1 MVADRGYRAL
11 RSVFTEAM
19 IGCEALAAQ
28 VEAFC
33 ALPARSLEQRMSS
46 GVTDTPRSGQPPADG
61 EVAWHTLGTDQV
73 LQREGVDGQR
83 GLSSAEVAARAE
95 RFGTNTLAA
104 GQTESRWHAFLR
116 QYADPMQLVLLAA
129 GIGSLYPLKQL
140 GTGVLLILLTLFNA
154 VMGMQQEGKA
164 AAAVAALQKMV
175 IIKAR
180 VRRDGQLA
188 EIPAGQLVPGDIV
201 AIEAGDIVPADGRL
215 LKAATLEVDES
226 ALTGESLPVAKGTE
240 SVAGASTALGD
251 RTDMVYLNTDVTR
264 GTGEF
269 VITAT
274 GMATEVGHISG
285 MLAEER
291 DIKTPLTRQMDQ
303 LTRQI
308 LVIAGIALITSMALN
323 LARGETFIAVF
334 NAAVAF
340 AIAAIPVGLPT
351 VVTTILAWGT
361 EQLAKAGAIMKRLTS
376 TETLGS
382 TSAINSD
389 KTGTLTMNQM
399 TAVQMTLAGRRYA
412 VEGKGYSTAG
422 RITRAGGQA
431 DIPLDEF
438 LVPMVLAS
446 DAVVR
451 DGELIGDPTEGALV
465 VLAAKGGIDAASTRD
480 RYPRIAELPFD
491 AAYKLMATFCQ
502 MTDASGKQVIR
513 CCVKGAP
520 DQLLPRAATVADPD
534 ADASPAP
541 ADGAFR
547 QRYLAENQRLG
558 EQGLRVIAIARKDF
572 DPATFDPGADLLP
585 LVTGLELLAL
595 VGIVDPPRPTARASI
610 ATAKKAGIRVRM
622 ITGDYAV
629 TAAAVAGQLGID
641 GAVLTG
647 AEFGAMSD
655 QEALAKVDGIGVIAR
670 VNPEHKVRL
679 VDVLRKKGQIVAM
692 TGDGVNDAPAVK
704 KADIGIAM
712 GTGTEVTKEA
722 AVMIL
727 TDDNFSTIV
736 RAVELGRG
744 LYDNLARYIRF
755 QIGGLFG
762 YIVTFLGAS
771 IFNVA
776 EGIPLLPLQTLW
788 VSFTML
794 SIQSVGLG
802 YSKPAAGLMDRPP
815 LPPSRPILTRA
826 LLVWLAL
833 VGLLMATGTLAV
845 ISWAD
850 QAHGLDIARTM
861 GMVTFAL
868 FILFFSIESKDEQD
882 SAFSLDTF
890 SDKTFIIT
898 TSGSFVL
905 LVLSTVLSIF
915 QVVLKTV
922 TLDVRQWLICTAVA
936 LSIVLAAEIRKA
948 ALRRPTAAQAIRPA
962 STRGPQQPAAE
973 RPVGT

>member
-1 MVADRGYRAL
+1 M
-11 RSVFTEAM
+11 T
-19 IGCEALAAQ
+19 
-28 VEAFC
+28 
-33 ALPARSLEQRMSS
+33 S
-46 GVTDTPRSGQPPADG
+46 GVADTPRSERPPAGG
-61 EVAWHTLGTDQV
+61 ELAWHTLGADQV
-73 LQREGVDGQR
+73 LQSEGVDGQR
-83 GLSSAEVAARAE
+83 GLRSAEAAARAG
-95 RFGTNTLAA
+95 RFGPNTFAA
-104 GQTESRWHAFLR
+104 AQAESRWRAFGR

-140 GTGVLLILLTLFNA
+140 GTGLLLILLTLFNA
-154 VMGMQQEGKA
+154 VMGLQQEGKA

-201 AIEAGDIVPADGRL
+201 AVEAGDIVPADGRL

-240 SVAGASTALGD
+240 PVAGAGTPLGD
-251 RTDMVYLNTDVTR
+251 RTDMVYMNTNVTR

-274 GMATEVGHISG
+274 GMTTEVGHISG
-285 MLAEER
+285 LLQGEQAV
-291 DIKTPLTRQMDQ
+291 KTPLTRQMDQ
-303 LTRQI
+303 LTGQI
-308 LVIAGIALITSMALN
+308 LVIAGIALVASMALN

-361 EQLAKAGAIMKRLTS
+361 QQLAKAGAIMKRLAS

-399 TAVQMTLAGRRYA
+399 TAVQMTAAGRRYA
-412 VEGKGYSTAG
+412 IDGKGYSTTG
-422 RITRAGGQA
+422 RITRVGGQT

-465 VLAAKGGIDAASTRD
+465 VLAAKGGIDAVSTRE

-491 AAYKLMATFCQ
+491 AAYKLMATFHK
-502 MTDASGKQVIR
+502 MTDTSGRQVIR
-513 CCVKGAP
+513 CFVKGAP
-520 DQLLPRAATVADPD
+520 DQLLPRAATVAD
-534 ADASPAP
+534 ADAGAAP
-541 ADGAFR
+541 ADDAFR

-558 EQGLRVIAIARKDF
+558 EQGLRVIGIARKDF
-572 DPATFDPGADLLP
+572 DPAFDPGADLLP
-585 LVTGLELLAL
+585 LITGLELLAL

-610 ATAKKAGIRVRM
+610 AEAKKAGVRVRM

-629 TAAAVAGQLGID
+629 TAAAVADQLGID
-641 GAVLTG
+641 GTVLTG

-655 QEALAKVDGIGVIAR
+655 EEALAKVDGIGVIAR
-670 VNPEHKVRL
+670 VSPEHKVRL
-679 VDVLRKKGQIVAM
+679 VDVLRKRGQIIAM

-736 RAVELGRG
+736 KAIELGRG

-762 YIVTFLGAS
+762 YIATFLGAS

-788 VSFTML
+788 VSFTMI

-802 YSKPAAGLMDRPP
+802 YSKPAAGLMERPP

-826 LLVWLAL
+826 LIVWLAFA
-833 VGLLMATGTLAV
+833 GLLMAIGTLSV

-868 FILFFSIESKDEQD
+868 FILFFSIESKDERD

-890 SDKTFIIT
+890 SDKTFVIT

-905 LVLSTVLSIF
+905 LILSTVLSIF
-915 QVVLKTV
+915 QTVLKTV
-922 TLDVRQWLICTAVA
+922 RLDVRQWLICTAVA
-936 LSIVLAAEIRKA
+936 LSIMVAAEIRKA
-948 ALRRPTAAQAIRPA
+948 VLRQTAVKAIHPA
-962 STRGPQQPAAE
+962 GSPGPEPLPAE
-973 RPVGT
+973 RMPGA

>member
-1 MVADRGYRAL
+1 M
-11 RSVFTEAM
+11 T
-19 IGCEALAAQ
+19 
-28 VEAFC
+28 
-33 ALPARSLEQRMSS
+33 S
-46 GVTDTPRSGQPPADG
+46 GVADTPRSRRPPAGG
-61 EVAWHTLGTDQV
+61 ELAWHTLDADQV
-73 LQREGVDGQR
+73 LQSEGVDGQR
-83 GLSSAEVAARAE
+83 GLGSAEAAARAG
-95 RFGTNTLAA
+95 RFGPNTFAA
-104 GQTESRWHAFLR
+104 GQAESRWRAFGR

-140 GTGVLLILLTLFNA
+140 GTGLLLILLTLFNA
-154 VMGMQQEGKA
+154 VMGLQQEGKA

-201 AIEAGDIVPADGRL
+201 AVEAGDIVPADGRL

-240 SVAGASTALGD
+240 PVAGADTPLGD
-251 RTDMVYLNTDVTR
+251 RTDMVYMNTNVTR

-274 GMATEVGHISG
+274 GMTTEVGHISG
-285 MLAEER
+285 LLQGEQAV
-291 DIKTPLTRQMDQ
+291 KTPLTRQMDQ
-303 LTRQI
+303 LTGQI
-308 LVIAGIALITSMALN
+308 LVIAGIALVASMTLN

-361 EQLAKAGAIMKRLTS
+361 QQLAKAGAIMKRLAS

-399 TAVQMTLAGRRYA
+399 TAVQMTVAGRRYA
-412 VEGKGYSTAG
+412 IEGKGYSTTG
-422 RITRAGGQA
+422 RITRVGGQT
-431 DIPLDEF
+431 DIGLDEF

-451 DGELIGDPTEGALV
+451 DGELIGDPTEGALI
-465 VLAAKGGIDAASTRD
+465 VLAAKGGIDAVSTRE

-491 AAYKLMATFCQ
+491 AAYKLMATFHK
-502 MTDASGKQVIR
+502 MTDTSGKEVIR
-513 CCVKGAP
+513 CFVKGAP
-520 DQLLPRAATVADPD
+520 DQLLPRAATVAD
-534 ADASPAP
+534 AGAAP
-541 ADGAFR
+541 ADDTFR

-572 DPATFDPGADLLP
+572 DPAAFDPGADLLP

-610 ATAKKAGIRVRM
+610 ATAKKAGVRVRM

-629 TAAAVAGQLGID
+629 TAAAVADQLGID
-641 GAVLTG
+641 GTVLTG

-655 QEALAKVDGIGVIAR
+655 EEALAKVDGIGVIAR
-670 VNPEHKVRL
+670 VSPEHKVRL
-679 VDVLRKKGQIVAM
+679 VDVLRKKGQIIAM

-736 RAVELGRG
+736 KAIELGRG

-762 YIVTFLGAS
+762 YIATFLGAS

-788 VSFTML
+788 VSFTMI

-802 YSKPAAGLMDRPP
+802 YSKPAAGLMERPP

-826 LLVWLAL
+826 LIVWLAL
-833 VGLLMATGTLAV
+833 AGLLMAIGTLSV

-868 FILFFSIESKDEQD
+868 FILFFSIESKDERD

-890 SDKTFIIT
+890 SDKTFVIT

-905 LVLSTVLSIF
+905 LILSTVLSIF
-915 QVVLKTV
+915 QTVLKTV
-922 TLDVRQWLICTAVA
+922 RLDVRQWLICTAVA
-936 LSIVLAAEIRKA
+936 LSIMVAAEIRKA
-948 ALRRPTAAQAIRPA
+948 VLRQTAVKAIHPA
-962 STRGPQQPAAE
+962 GAPGPEPLPAE
-973 RPVGT
+973 RMPGA

>member
-1 MVADRGYRAL
+1 VL
-11 RSVFTEAM
+11 
-19 IGCEALAAQ
+19 
-28 VEAFC
+28 
-33 ALPARSLEQRMSS
+33 
-46 GVTDTPRSGQPPADG
+46 
-61 EVAWHTLGTDQV
+61 AWHTFGADQV
-73 LQREGVDGQR
+73 LHSEGVDGRR
-83 GLSSAEVAARAE
+83 GLSSAEAAARAG
-95 RFGTNTLAA
+95 RFGPNEFAA
-104 GQTESRWHAFLR
+104 GRAESRWRAFVG

-154 VMGMQQEGKA
+154 VMGLHQEGKA
-164 AAAVAALQKMV
+164 VAAVAALQKMV
-175 IIKAR
+175 IITAR

-215 LKAATLEVDES
+215 LKAATLEIDES
-226 ALTGESLPVAKGTE
+226 ALTGESLPVAKGTDP
-240 SVAGASTALGD
+240 VPGVGTPLGD
-251 RTDMVYLNTDVTR
+251 RTDMVYMNTNVTR

-269 VITAT
+269 VITET

-285 MLAEER
+285 MLAGQQAV
-291 DIKTPLTRQMDQ
+291 KTPLTRQMDR
-303 LTRQI
+303 LTGQI
-308 LVIAGIALITSMALN
+308 LVIAGIALVASMALN
-323 LARGETFIAVF
+323 LARGETFVAVF

-361 EQLAKAGAIMKRLTS
+361 QRLAKAGAIMKRLPS

-399 TAVQMTLAGRRYA
+399 TAVQVTAAGRRYA
-412 VEGKGYSTAG
+412 VEGTGYSTAG
-422 RITRAGGQA
+422 RINRIGGDA

-465 VLAAKGGIDAASTRD
+465 VLAAKGGIDAVSTRE

-491 AAYKLMATFCQ
+491 AAYKLMATFHK
-502 MTDASGKQVIR
+502 MTDTSSGKEVIR
-513 CCVKGAP
+513 CFVKGAP
-520 DQLLPRAATVADPD
+520 DQLLARATTFLDPGQG
-534 ADASPAP
+534 PAP
-541 ADGAFR
+541 ADGEFR

-558 EQGLRVIAIARKDF
+558 ERGLRVMATARKNF
-572 DPATFDPGADLLP
+572 DPAAFDPGADLLG
-585 LVTGLELLAL
+585 LVSGLELLAL
-595 VGIVDPPRPTARASI
+595 VGIVDPPRPAAKASI

-622 ITGDYAV
+622 ITGDHAV
-629 TAAAVAGQLGID
+629 TAATVAGQLGID
-641 GAVLTG
+641 GTVLTG
-647 AEFGAMSD
+647 ADFGAMSD
-655 QEALAKVDGIGVIAR
+655 EEALAKIDGIGVIAR
-670 VNPEHKVRL
+670 VSPEHKVRL
-679 VDVLRKKGQIVAM
+679 IDVLRRKGQIVAM

-712 GTGTEVTKEA
+712 GTGTEVTQEA

-736 RAVELGRG
+736 KAVELGRG

-762 YIVTFLGAS
+762 YIATFLGAS

-788 VSFTML
+788 VSFTMI

-802 YSKPAAGLMDRPP
+802 YSKPAAGLMERPP
-815 LPPSRPILTRA
+815 LPPSRPILTRG
-826 LLVWLAL
+826 LIVWLAFA
-833 VGLLMATGTLAV
+833 GLLAAAGTLGA
-845 ISWAD
+845 ISWAE
-850 QAHGLDIARTM
+850 QAHGLAIARTM

-868 FILFFSIESKDEQD
+868 FILFFSIESKDERD

-890 SDKTFIIT
+890 SDKTFVIT

-905 LVLSTVLSIF
+905 LVLSTVLGIF
-915 QVVLKTV
+915 QTVLKTV
-922 TLDVRQWLICTAVA
+922 RLDVRQWLICTAVA
-936 LSIVLAAEIRKA
+936 LSIVVAAEIRKA
-948 ALRRPTAAQAIRPA
+948 ALRQAAAKAIRPA
-962 STRGPQQPAAE
+962 GAPGPEPLPAE
-973 RPVGT
+973 RPSGA

>member
-1 MVADRGYRAL
+1 M
-11 RSVFTEAM
+11 TT
-19 IGCEALAAQ
+19 
-28 VEAFC
+28 
-33 ALPARSLEQRMSS
+33 
-46 GVTDTPRSGQPPADG
+46 GVTGTPRSGGPPADD
-61 EVAWHTLGTDQV
+61 ELAWHTLGADQV
-73 LQREGVDGQR
+73 LRSEGVDGQS
-83 GLSSAEVAARAE
+83 GLSSAEAAARAK
-95 RFGTNTLAA
+95 RFGSNTFAA
-104 GQTESRWHAFLR
+104 GRSESRWRAFLR

-140 GTGVLLILLTLFNA
+140 GTGLLLILLTLFNA
-154 VMGMQQEGKA
+154 VMGLQQEGKA

-215 LKAATLEVDES
+215 LTAATLEVDES
-226 ALTGESLPVAKGTE
+226 ALTGESLPVAKGTDP
-240 SVAGASTALGD
+240 VAGAGTALGD
-251 RTDMVYLNTDVTR
+251 RTDMVYMNTNVTR
-264 GTGEF
+264 GAGEF

-285 MLAEER
+285 LLQGEQAV
-291 DIKTPLTRQMDQ
+291 KTPLTRQMDQ
-303 LTRQI
+303 LTGQI
-308 LVIAGIALITSMALN
+308 LVIAGIALIASMALN

-361 EQLAKAGAIMKRLTS
+361 QQLAKAGAIMKRLAS
-376 TETLGS
+376 TQTLGS

-389 KTGTLTMNQM
+389 KTGTLTLNQM
-399 TAVQMTLAGRRYA
+399 TAVQMTAAGRRYA
-412 VEGKGYSTAG
+412 VDGTGYSTAG
-422 RITRAGGQA
+422 RITRVGGQT

-446 DAVVR
+446 DAVVK

-465 VLAAKGGIDAASTRD
+465 VLAAKGGIDAVSTRE

-491 AAYKLMATFCQ
+491 AAYKLMATFHK
-502 MTDASGKQVIR
+502 MTGTSGKEVIR
-513 CCVKGAP
+513 CFVKGAP
-520 DQLLPRAATVADPD
+520 DQLLPRAATVVD
-534 ADASPAP
+534 ADVGPAP
-541 ADGAFR
+541 ADGEFR

-558 EQGLRVIAIARKDF
+558 EQGLRVIAIARKDLDPAAF
-572 DPATFDPGADLLP
+572 DPTVDLLP

-595 VGIVDPPRPTARASI
+595 VGMVDPPRPTAKASI

-641 GAVLTG
+641 GTVLTG

-655 QEALAKVDGIGVIAR
+655 EEALVKVDGIGVIAR

-727 TDDNFSTIV
+727 TDDNFSTIIK
-736 RAVELGRG
+736 AVELGRG

-755 QIGGLFG
+755 QIGGLFA
-762 YIVTFLGAS
+762 YIATFLGAS
-771 IFNVA
+771 IFNIA

-802 YSKPAAGLMDRPP
+802 YSKPAAGLMERPP
-815 LPPSRPILTRA
+815 LPASRPILTRA
-826 LLVWLAL
+826 LIVWLAL
-833 VGLLMATGTLAV
+833 AGLLMAIGTLSV

-850 QAHGLDIARTM
+850 HAHGLDVARTM

-868 FILFFSIESKDEQD
+868 FILFFSIESKDERD

-890 SDKTFIIT
+890 SDKTFVMT

-905 LVLSTVLSIF
+905 LILSTVLSIF
-915 QVVLKTV
+915 QTVLKTV
-922 TLDVRQWLICTAVA
+922 RLDVRQWLICTAVA
-936 LSIVLAAEIRKA
+936 LSIVVAAEIRKA
-948 ALRRPTAAQAIRPA
+948 VLRQTAAKAIPPGGPRPEPLP
-962 STRGPQQPAAE
+962 TE
-973 RPVGT
+973 RPSDA